1 MNHNCAA
8 NRTAAQDVHDCR
20 PACARLAQTVRESR
34 LPSLTGHATVPIA
47 RRRHCP
53 SVLTNTT
60 SHAKHC
66 RSVR

>member
-8 NRTAAQDVHDCR
+8 NRTAAQDVHDWR
-20 PACARLAQTVRESR
+20 PAGARLAQTVRESR
-34 LPSLTGHATVPIA
+34 LPSLTGHATVPVA
-47 RRRHCP
+47 WRRHCP
-53 SVLTNTT
+53 LVLNTT